1 MPVTLS
7 RAIALKDGQT
17 VKIEDARPKSTVTWS
32 CDSPRCAAR
41 NGVTTTVS
49 FVQED
54 AIADPTSVPDE
65 HAGLIS
71 AQVDAFDENNLIY
84 LCSAQCAKD
93 YFTYAYVRP
102 KTPKQRL
109 SKAAQGSEQM
119 VLPFPEAPLN
129 PITAQSDATGYV
141 ESQSKDGI
149 GGY

>member
-1 MPVTLS
+1 MTATLV

-17 VKIEDARPKSTVTWS
+17 IKIEDARPKSTVTWS
-32 CDSPRCAAR
+32 CDSPRCASR

-54 AIADPTSVPDE
+54 AVADPTSVPDE

-71 AQVDAFDENNLIY
+71 AQVDAFDENKLVY
-84 LCSAQCAKD
+84 LCSGQCAKD

-109 SKAAQGSEQM
+109 AKAEDDAKQM
-119 VLPFPEAPLN
+119 EHPFPDNPLN
-129 PITAQSDATGYV
+129 PITAQSDATGFV
-141 ESQSKDGI
+141 EENCGAAQ
-149 GGY
+149 